1 MKRFSFLR
9 CAASTVAVLL
19 LAAAWGLS
27 SCTPQSPKP
36 AQTFAFK
43 PEPFLDTLQERSF
56 RYFWDETNPANGL
69 TADRAPSKPFC
80 SIAANGFGLTCYLVG
95 VEHGWITR
103 EQAAERTLRTL
114 EFFWTAPQ
122 SPAKSGVT
130 GYKGFFYHFLDMNT
144 GQRYKEVELSTID
157 TGLLLAGVL
166 SAQTYFN
173 GASAQEAQI
182 RALAD
187 SIYRRAD
194 WQWFAPRRAQGRQA
208 LSMGWHPEKA
218 VVSGSAGSLPS
229 GSASALDGNATSG
242 FLNAE
247 WIGYNEAMILNVLA
261 LGSPT
266 HPLEPSVWAE
276 WTAPYPWG
284 TFYDQAHV
292 NFGPLFGHQYSHVW
306 LDFRGIQD
314 AYMQSKGGLDYFEN
328 SRRATLANHAYC
340 VENPL
345 KWRDYSSEIWGLTA
359 CDGPKDTSWL
369 ENGIPRRFRG
379 YSARGAALGY
389 VVDDGT
395 IAPTAAGG
403 SIPFAP
409 EICVPA
415 LKAMRDKY
423 GSRVWGK
430 YGLVD
435 AFNPSFRA
443 GVDRLQRSNEAGWF
457 DDEWLGIDNGPIVL
471 MIENYRNE
479 FVWNLMKKNPYIV
492 AGLKRAGFT
501 GGWLQSKN

>member
-9 CAASTVAVLL
+9 HVASLVAILL
-19 LAAAWGLS
+19 LVAAWILS
-27 SCTPQSPKP
+27 SCTTQSPKP
-36 AQTFAFK
+36 VQTFAFR
-43 PEPFLDTLQERSF
+43 PDPFLDTLQELSF

-95 VEHGWITR
+95 VEHKWITR

-114 EFFWTAPQ
+114 EFFWNAPQ
-122 SPAKSGVT
+122 GPEPVGMT
-130 GYKGFFYHFLDMNT
+130 GHKGFFYHFLDMHS
-144 GQRYKEVELSTID
+144 GKRFQQIELSTID

-166 SAQTYFN
+166 SVQTYFD
-173 GASAQEAQI
+173 GASAQEARI

-187 SIYRRAD
+187 SIYRRVD
-194 WQWFAPRRAQGRQA
+194 WQWFAPKFQQGRSV
-208 LSMGWHPEKA
+208 LSMGWHPEKINN
-218 VVSGSAGSLPS
+218 GR
-229 GSASALDGNATSG
+229 NG
-242 FLNAE
+242 FLDAE
-247 WIGYNEAMILNVLA
+247 WIGYNEAMVLNVLA

-266 HPLEPSVWAE
+266 HPLDPSVWQE
-276 WTAPYPWG
+276 WCRPYQWG
-284 TFYDQAHV
+284 TFYNQQHV

-306 LDFRGIQD
+306 LDFRGIFDPAMKQN
-314 AYMQSKGGLDYFEN
+314 GIDYFEN

-340 VENPL
+340 TENPA
-345 KWRDYSSEIWGLTA
+345 KWRDYSAEIWGLTA
-359 CDGPKDTSWL
+359 CDGPKDTTAMV
-369 ENGIPRRFRG
+369 GGVQKRFMG

-389 VVDDGT
+389 LVDDGT

-409 EICVPA
+409 EVCVPA

-423 GSRVWGK
+423 RSRVWGK

-435 AFNPSFRA
+435 AFNPTYRF
-443 GVDRLQRSNEAGWF
+443 GTDRIGRSNEAGWF
-457 DDEWLGIDNGPIVL
+457 DDEWLGIDQGPIVL

-479 FVWNLMKKNPYIV
+479 FVWTLMKKNPYIV
-492 AGLKRAGFT
+492 QGLKRAGFT
-501 GGWLQSKN
+501 GGWLQGK